1 MADAS
6 RFDVP
11 YKLLQREAGDAGTT
25 VPLQLSADM
34 AGPAASV
41 STDDVN
47 ALCWAG
53 GACLPRRARPPGFVT
68 CRWRRPRSGR
78 HPEGEVALAVQDEL
92 LLVPE
97 GAQLDGHG
105 LHRPVAAVR
114 AAAVRWR
121 RTHSRCGVVPT
132 SGHPPG
138 QGMWGGGIWGGQHID
153 AGRPALP
160 NPLHYDMGPP
170 PHSRLRHPGCQHPL
184 QCRCWP
190 LGRPM
195 LLSRRAA

>member
-53 GACLPRRARPPGFVT
+53 GACLPRRTRPPGFVT

-114 AAAVRWR
+114 AAAVR
-121 RTHSRCGVVPT
+121 CDVVPT
-132 SGHPPG
+132 AAPMSYPRGCSNLTKWLPCPKSKRVGARGERASGVPW
-138 QGMWGGGIWGGQHID
+138 QV
-153 AGRPALP
+153 
-160 NPLHYDMGPP
+160 
-170 PHSRLRHPGCQHPL
+170 LRDL
-184 QCRCWP
+184 A
-190 LGRPM
+190 
-195 LLSRRAA
+195 RAR